1 MSNIWKNLLKKLA
14 VWLSSMSS
22 VADGITRLTQIN
34 LQMFLKVNCIFGGV
48 LNSVVVF
55 ALPLK

>member
-1 MSNIWKNLLKKLA
+1 MSNIWKNLLKELA